1 MQSAAQAYGR
11 TAQQTLTGRDLEA
24 HVLLK
29 AAARLQTIRDNWTER
44 RGELEDA
51 LTNNRKLWTV
61 LVTGATD
68 SANPLNNA
76 TKSAIASL
84 AVFIFNHTI
93 SLMIDPQPQ
102 RLQVLININKEI
114 AAGLRASN
122 AAVLPTQ
129 QSAA

>member
-68 SANPLNNA
+68 GANPLNNA